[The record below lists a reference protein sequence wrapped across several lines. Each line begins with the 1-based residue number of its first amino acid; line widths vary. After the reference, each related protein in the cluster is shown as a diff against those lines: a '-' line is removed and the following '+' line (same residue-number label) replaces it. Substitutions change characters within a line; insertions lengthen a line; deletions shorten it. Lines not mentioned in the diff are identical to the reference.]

1 MDANITK
8 ETLFCRRT
16 IKELVDPRDM
26 ENNPI
31 PPVRFFIPAYQRGYR
46 WRKEEIKQ
54 LLDDIW
60 EFQDNREKGLGKK
73 DDFYCLQP
81 VVVKELEDATLGDY
95 EVIDGQQRLTSI
107 FIILQA
113 LNHYSL
119 IKTVGDFATPE
130 FLAQKPY
137 SPIFTI
143 RYETRED
150 SAVWLPRI
158 NDESFC
164 EENIDYY
171 HIRRAYDQT
180 KEWLD
185 EKERNGATDPENT
198 IKKALLDNVQVIWY
212 EADEKT
218 GANNAPIDI
227 FNRLN
232 SGKIDLN
239 NAELIKALLLQE
251 RNFVTV
257 DKDGKETA
265 DVTRQAQIALEWDEM
280 EKLLQRDDFWGFI
293 YCSGNPLK
301 YDTRMEYIFD
311 LMTEKT
317 KEKSHRYTFD
327 CFYSQYQEMR
337 LTPREFVEEKWK
349 EVQKY
354 MLTLQQWFDD
364 RTLYHYIG
372 YLIEYTTPEKNLI
385 QELKKLEQEP
395 IPFKDDEGNE
405 IIRRID
411 KSEFLNIVKDKIRD
425 VLKIKKASELRPA
438 APKDLNY
445 NQKSG
450 IVRKVLLLYNMQT
463 LLNNKDSDAKFPLDL
478 YKKGNWD
485 VEHIASQTDFQLTK
499 DKCVDWVHDIV
510 RYITG
515 ISFTDE
521 KDYEARVEEFKKTQE
536 EDERELVSTLM
547 ELIRLREEGTITDK
561 NIQEAQAMVN
571 SHFKCEHPVSDT
583 QKDYIWNL
591 ALLNASINR
600 SYQNAIFPVKRMYI
614 IDNESRGVFVPICT
628 KNTFQ
633 KVYSKKLSEL
643 MCWDV
648 YDAAAYWEDICRVL
662 GKEKFLSDAILN
674 HKPVKEEFVC
684 QNS

>member
-1 MDANITK
+1 MCNNTTN
-8 ETLFCRRT
+8 ETIFCRRA
-16 IKELVDPRDM
+16 IKELVDPRD
-26 ENNPI
+26 EGNKAIDPI
-31 PPVRFFIPAYQRGYR
+31 RFFIPAYQRGYR

-81 VVVKELEDATLGDY
+81 VVVKELEDNELGDY

-113 LNHYSL
+113 IHHYKIAKL
-119 IKTVGDFATPE
+119 GEEFARPE
-130 FLAQKPY
+130 FLAKSPC

-143 RYETRED
+143 KYETRED

-158 NDESFC
+158 NDDSFC

-185 EKERNGATDPENT
+185 EKTKAGITSPEET
-198 IKKALLDNVQVIWY
+198 IRKALLDHVQVIWY
-212 EADEKT
+212 EADENS

-251 RNFVTV
+251 RNFVTT
-257 DKDGKETA
+257 DKDGKESA
-265 DVTRQAQIALEWDEM
+265 DVTRQSQIALEWDEM

-311 LMTEKT
+311 LMTKKT
-317 KEKSHRYTFD
+317 KEKSPRYTFD
-327 CFYSQYQEMR
+327 CFYSEYQAMR
-337 LTPREFVEEKWK
+337 LTPRKFVENKWK

-372 YLIEYTTPEKNLI
+372 YLIEYTDPEKNLI
-385 QELKKLEQEP
+385 QELKKMEQEP
-395 IPFKDDEGNE
+395 VTFKDEDGNE
-405 IIRRID
+405 ITRRID
-411 KSEFLNIVKDKIRD
+411 KSEFLDIIKDKIRD
-425 VLKIKKASELRPA
+425 ILKIKKSGDFKPL

-445 NQKSG
+445 HQKNG

-478 YKKGNWD
+478 YKKGKWD
-485 VEHIASQTDFQLTK
+485 VEHIASQTDFQLTQE
-499 DKCVDWVHDIV
+499 KCVDWAHDII
-510 RYITG
+510 RYVTG
-515 ISFTDE
+515 IVHSEGEEYEERVAEFE
-521 KDYEARVEEFKKTQE
+521 KAQGEE
-536 EDERELVSTLM
+536 ERDLVDTLM
-547 ELIRLREEGTITDK
+547 ELIRLFNDGAITDK
-561 NIQEAQAMVN
+561 NIQEAQAKVN
-571 SHFKCEHPVSDT
+571 SHFKCDHPVSDT

-628 KNTFQ
+628 RNTFQ

-643 MCWDV
+643 MSWDI

-662 GKEKFLSDAILN
+662 GKEKFLSEEVLN

-684 QNS
+684 QN